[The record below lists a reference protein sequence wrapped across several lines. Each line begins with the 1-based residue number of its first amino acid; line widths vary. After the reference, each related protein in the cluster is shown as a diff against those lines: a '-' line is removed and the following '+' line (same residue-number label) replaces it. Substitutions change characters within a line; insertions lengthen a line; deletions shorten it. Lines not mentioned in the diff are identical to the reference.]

1 MRELRL
7 RHSLTLLLLLAVG
20 FIFGVVGAVLLL
32 YRLPQVEERTRLQLQ
47 ERASTAE
54 RVLDQY
60 SIAVEAQLK
69 GVASATGRLPQGH
82 LQPLAQ
88 ALVNGADMLDGI
100 YVLDAS
106 DHVLAL
112 GLHER
117 ARSAGTSMIG
127 MDLSSNALVRRLR
140 AQPASEV
147 LWSDEYL
154 SVLAGRNTVALGLR
168 ADEHIV
174 IFELA
179 PARLLDIITAAHPAT
194 SFQLMVVDS
203 GGRFLAASG
212 LREPSSRFSNYALS
226 PAVQA
231 ALNAQPLPKG
241 HEQLDGQRVAVGA
254 VRSAKLG
261 WVVLAS
267 SPTGMGEY
275 TYRTT
280 VMLVGGGL
288 LAVVLLALL
297 MAPLWAAR
305 MARPLNAVIRRVN
318 AFAGGD
324 AHSAWPTRS
333 GVIELN
339 QLAQEVEQM
348 AAQVHSREQD
358 VRRGAERLRAT
369 LESVPSISIQW
380 YDREGRIHYWNA
392 ASETMYGFTAE
403 QALGRS
409 VRDTPLMYRDA
420 EQIAA
425 LCKILEDIDRG
436 GAAFGPAEFR
446 LRHADGRDIDVLA
459 TLFAIPADDGS
470 RLIACMDVDV
480 TARNAALASLAA
492 IEQRQEL
499 IFSASPIALS
509 VGNANDSFRVTAVNA
524 AWERLLKRSAGD
536 VRGLNGRDFGLWAD
550 PADRQRFLDQLGK
563 TGRDVSMEAE
573 LLDGRGRKVLCRV
586 SARLASIGSE
596 RLLLMALEDIREQRQ
611 AEEEIRQLNTQLEQ
625 RVADRT
631 AELSLANAELARNL
645 ETLTCTQQQL
655 VQAEKLAAL
664 GKLVAGIAHE
674 LNTPIGNGLMAI
686 STMSDHAEQLKAGLR
701 SGLKRSM
708 LEDYVAAV
716 DQGHQIVLRN
726 LTRAAELIT
735 GFKQVAVDQSTAQ
748 RRQFELAALVDEIM
762 LTLRPSLKRT
772 PYLITSSCPPGLKLD
787 SYPGPLGQVLTNLIN
802 NAVIHGF
809 DERAH
814 GSVEIRCETLP
825 GDQLRLIVSDDG
837 QGIPEKALASVFD
850 PFFTTRMG
858 RGGTGLGLHISHSL
872 VTHVL
877 GGSIRVESR
886 VGEGT
891 QVIIELPRM
900 APAPS

>member
-7 RHSLTLLLLLAVG
+7 RHSLTLLLLLAVA

-32 YRLPQVEERTRLQLQ
+32 YRLPQVEERTRAQLQ
-47 ERASTAE
+47 ERASSAE
-54 RVLDQY
+54 RLLNQY
-60 SIAVEAQLK
+60 SMAVEAQLK
-69 GVASATGRLPQGH
+69 GMASATERLPQGQ
-82 LQPLAQ
+82 LQPLVQ
-88 ALVNGADMLDGI
+88 AFASGSDLLDGI

-106 DHVLAL
+106 DRVQAL

-117 ARSAGTSMIG
+117 VSNDANASPIG
-127 MDLSSNALVRRLR
+127 LDLSGNALVRRLR
-140 AQPASEV
+140 AQPASGA
-147 LWSDEYL
+147 LWSDEHR
-154 SVLAGRNTVALGLR
+154 SVLGGRNTVALGLR
-168 ADEHIV
+168 AGTRLV

-179 PARLLDIITAAHPAT
+179 PARLFDIITAAQPT
-194 SFQLMVVDS
+194 SSFQLMVVDS
-203 GGRFLAASG
+203 GGRFLAASR
-212 LREPSSRFSNYALS
+212 LQQPASRLANYAAS

-231 ALNAQPLPKG
+231 ALREQAPPRS
-241 HEQLDGQRVAVGA
+241 HEQLDGQKVAVGA
-254 VRSAKLG
+254 ARSFKLG
-261 WVVLAS
+261 WVVLAFG
-267 SPTGMGEY
+267 PTGLGEY

-280 VMLVGGGL
+280 VVLVGGGL
-288 LAVVLLALL
+288 IAVVLLALL

-305 MARPLNAVIRRVN
+305 MARPLNAVVRRVN
-318 AFAGGD
+318 AFADGD
-324 AHSAWPTRS
+324 AQSAWPTRT

-348 AAQVHSREQD
+348 AAQVHRREQE
-358 VRRGAERLRAT
+358 VRRGTERLRAT

-380 YDREGRIHYWNA
+380 YDREGRIHYWNP
-392 ASETMYGFTAE
+392 ASEAMYGFTAE
-403 QALGRS
+403 QAVGRS
-409 VRDTPLMYRDA
+409 VRETPLMYVDA
-420 EQIAA
+420 AQVDA
-425 LCKILEDIDRG
+425 LCKILHDIDRG
-436 GAAFGPAEFR
+436 GPAFGPAEFR
-446 LRHADGRDIDVLA
+446 LRHADGHEIDVLA

-509 VGNANDSFRVTAVNA
+509 VGDAKDNFRITSVNA
-524 AWERLLKRSAGD
+524 AWERLLKRSAGE
-536 VRGLNGRDFGLWAD
+536 VRGLNGREFGLWAD
-550 PADRQRFLDQLGK
+550 LADRQHFLDQLNES
-563 TGRDVSMEAE
+563 GRDVAMEAE

-686 STMSDHAEQLKAGLR
+686 STMSDHTEQLKAGLR

-708 LEDYVAAV
+708 LDDYVAAV

-735 GFKQVAVDQSTAQ
+735 GFKQVAVDQATAQ
-748 RRQFELAALVDEIM
+748 RRQFDLAALVDEIM
-762 LTLRPSLKRT
+762 LTLRPSFKRT
-772 PYLITSSCPPGLKLD
+772 PYVISSSCPPGLKLD

-809 DERAH
+809 DEREH
-814 GSVEIRCETLP
+814 GRIEIQCEALP
-825 GDQLRLIVSDDG
+825 NDQLRLIVSD
-837 QGIPEKALASVFD
+837 EARAS
-850 PFFTTRMG
+850 R
-858 RGGTGLGLHISHSL
+858 
-872 VTHVL
+872 
-877 GGSIRVESR
+877 SR
-886 VGEGT
+886 RWPACSTPSSPPAWGAA
-891 QVIIELPRM
+891 
-900 APAPS
+900 APAWACTSRTAWSPMCWVAASRSRAAWAKARR

>member
-1 MRELRL
+1 MRALRL
-7 RHSLTLLLLLAVG
+7 RHSMTLLLLLAVTV
-20 FIFGVVGAVLLL
+20 IFGLVGAVLLL
-32 YRLPQVEERTRLQLQ
+32 YRLPQVEERTRVQLQ

-54 RVLDQY
+54 RVLDHY

-69 GVASATGRLPQGH
+69 GVASATDRLPQGQ
-82 LQPLAQ
+82 LQPLVQ
-88 ALVNGADMLDGI
+88 SLVNGADMLDGL
-100 YVLDAS
+100 YVLDAR

-117 ARSAGTSMIG
+117 TRSAGASMIG
-127 MDLSSNALVRRLR
+127 LDLSSNALVRRLR

-168 ADEHIV
+168 AGEHIV

-179 PARLLDIITAAHPAT
+179 PARLLDIITAVQPAT
-194 SFQLMVVDS
+194 SFQLLVVDS
-203 GGRFLAASG
+203 GGRFLAASE
-212 LREPSSRFSNYALS
+212 LHESSARFANYALS

-231 ALNAQPLPKG
+231 ALSAQPLPMG
-241 HEQLDGQRVAVGA
+241 HELLDGKKVAVGA
-254 VRSAKLG
+254 ARSAKLG
-261 WVVLAS
+261 WVVLAFS
-267 SPTGMGEY
+267 TTGLGEY

-297 MAPLWAAR
+297 MAPLWAGR
-305 MARPLNAVIRRVN
+305 MARPMHAVIRRVS
-318 AFAGGD
+318 AFSKGD
-324 AHSAWPTRS
+324 AHSAWPTS
-333 GVIELN
+333 TGVIELN
-339 QLAQEVEQM
+339 QLAHEVEQM

-369 LESVPSISIQW
+369 LESVPSIAIQW
-380 YDREGRIHYWNA
+380 YDREGRIHYWNP
-392 ASETMYGFTAE
+392 ASEAMYGFTAE
-403 QALGRS
+403 QALGLT
-409 VRDTPLMYRDA
+409 VREAPLMYVDA
-420 EQIAA
+420 EQVAA
-425 LCKILEDIDRG
+425 LCKILDDIDRG
-436 GAAFGPAEFR
+436 GGAFGPAEFK
-446 LRHADGRDIDVLA
+446 LRHADGRYIDVLA

-509 VGNANDSFRVTAVNA
+509 VGNANDDFRVTSVNA
-524 AWERLLKRSAGD
+524 AWERLLKRSAD
-536 VRGLNGRDFGLWAD
+536 EVRGRNGRDFGLWAD
-550 PADRQRFLDQLGK
+550 PADRQRFLDQLDSHRK
-563 TGRDVSMEAE
+563 DVSMEAE
-573 LLDGRGRKVLCRV
+573 LLDGRGRKVLCRI

-625 RVADRT
+625 RVVDRT

-664 GKLVAGIAHE
+664 GKLVAGVAHE

-686 STMSDHAEQLKAGLR
+686 STLADHTDQIKAALR
-701 SGLKRSM
+701 GGLKRST
-708 LEDYVAAV
+708 LEDFVAAV
-716 DQGHQIVLRN
+716 DQGQQIVLRN
-726 LTRAAELIT
+726 LTRAAELVT
-735 GFKQVAVDQSTAQ
+735 SFKQVAVDQSTAQ
-748 RRQFELAALVDEIM
+748 RRQFDLAALVDEIM
-762 LTLRPSLKRT
+762 LTLRPSFKRT
-772 PYLITSSCPPGLKLD
+772 PYIITSSCPPGLKLD

-809 DERAH
+809 DERDH
-814 GSVEIRCETLP
+814 GRIEVRCEALP
-825 GDQLRLIVSDDG
+825 GDQLRLSVSDDG

-877 GGSIRVESR
+877 GGSIKVESR

-891 QVIIELPRM
+891 TVSIELPRV
-900 APAPS
+900 APMPG